1 MYCGNGGEPIFAV
14 SVMQIIIYLLAKG
27 VKFCN
32 FTEFAQHDEELK
44 DSS

>member
-14 SVMQIIIYLLAKG
+14 FVMQIIIYLLAKG

-32 FTEFAQHDEELK
+32 FTEFVQHNEELK